1 MNCQRTK
8 AFQNFLISSNTMNRM
23 NRPRSQ
29 IKSLKNL
36 RLSNE
41 IKKIKQI
48 NIPENK
54 PVQNINDY
62 FSNIRSIYNIYNID
76 AQKSIIDG
84 VMYISEDFQSS
95 DIAFQIEEAGFFF

>member
-1 MNCQRTK
+1 M
-8 AFQNFLISSNTMNRM
+8 SSNTMNRM

-62 FSNIRSIYNIYNID
+62 FSNLILKHGI
-76 AQKSIIDG
+76 KL
-84 VMYISEDFQSS
+84 V
-95 DIAFQIEEAGFFF
+95 

>member
-1 MNCQRTK
+1 
-8 AFQNFLISSNTMNRM
+8 MNRM

-95 DIAFQIEEAGFFF
+95 DIAF